1 MNGEELK
8 QYIKRSGMSVAAVA
22 EKLGT
27 SPQNLNAKLFL
38 ANFAHERFKLFS
50 GIVLRDYNVNV
61 SERKFRG
68 KSENNTKNT
77 PAVKKSSRWGNKW
90 KPL

>member
-8 QYIKRSGMSVAAVA
+8 QYIKSSVMSDAAVA

-38 ANFAHERFKLFS
+38 ANLAQKRLKLFS
-50 GIVLRDYNVNV
+50 GIVLRAYYVIG

-68 KSENNTKNT
+68 ES
-77 PAVKKSSRWGNKW
+77 KKSTKKIPQR
-90 KPL
+90 

>member
-27 SPQNLNAKLFL
+27 SPHNLNAKLFL
-38 ANFAHERFKLFS
+38 ANLPQKRLKSFS
-50 GIVLRDYNVNV
+50 GIVLRAYHINV
-61 SERKFRG
+61 SERKFLI

-77 PAVKKSSRWGNKW
+77 PAVKKSSRWGNK
-90 KPL
+90 

>member
-38 ANFAHERFKLFS
+38 ANLQQKRLKLFS
-50 GIVLRDYNVNV
+50 GIVLHAYHVSG
-61 SERKFRG
+61 SERKFRV

-77 PAVKKSSRWGNKW
+77 PAVKKSSRWGNK
-90 KPL
+90 

>member
-38 ANFAHERFKLFS
+38 ANLPKKRLKLFS
-50 GIVLRDYNVNV
+50 GIVLC
-61 SERKFRG
+61 
-68 KSENNTKNT
+68 T
-77 PAVKKSSRWGNKW
+77 
-90 KPL
+90 

>member
-1 MNGEELK
+1 
-8 QYIKRSGMSVAAVA
+8 MSVAAVA

-77 PAVKKSSRWGNKW
+77 TAVKKSSRCGNK
-90 KPL
+90 

>member
-50 GIVLRDYNVNV
+50 GIVLRVYYVNV

-68 KSENNTKNT
+68 KSENNTKKY
-77 PAVKKSSRWGNKW
+77 PSGEKVE
-90 KPL
+90 PLG